1 MLDKKQFED
10 LIKRIL
16 IEYDLYNKSAV
27 NLLLGTA
34 AQESKFGTYIRQIN
48 GPALG
53 IFQMEK
59 PTFDWLKNI
68 YGSKYPIGEF
78 DELEYNLKQ
87 AILLARLRYRIVPKP
102 LPDAD
107 DIEGLAK
114 YWKEYYNTPLG
125 KGKIEQFINNY
136 KKYIKGEA

>member
-78 DELEYNLKQ
+78 DELEYNLKL
-87 AILLARLRYRIVPKP
+87 AILLARLRYRIVKEP
-102 LPDAD
+102 LPDANNE
-107 DIEGLAK
+107 EGLAR
-114 YWKEYYNTPLG
+114 YWKKYYNTPLG
-125 KGKIEQFINNY
+125 KGTIEQFINNY
-136 KKYIKGEA
+136 KKYVK